1 MYLLVGFGAWHNIKE
16 RKFNKAVV
24 VALMVWLMCSS
35 AWPVQHSGL
44 GLKGI
49 QYEAFY
55 TRAKKQVGLIKIM
68 RSSRHI

>member
-16 RKFNKAVV
+16 SKFNKAAV
-24 VALMVWLMCSS
+24 VALMVWPMCAG

-55 TRAKKQVGLIKIM
+55 TRAKNQVGLRKIM
-68 RSSRHI
+68 SSSRHI